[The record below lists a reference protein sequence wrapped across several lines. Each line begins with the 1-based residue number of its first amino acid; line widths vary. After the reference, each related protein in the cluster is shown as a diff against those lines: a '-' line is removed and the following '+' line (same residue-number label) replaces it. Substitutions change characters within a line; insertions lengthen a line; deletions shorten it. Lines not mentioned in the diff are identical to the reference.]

1 MKLAGRI
8 LWHSNLRISL
18 SAYPLRLKANVD
30 LNSHFYRLD
39 PKRVRVSSPDH
50 GWNAM
55 ICTFR
60 ARSPSDLACGLCQ
73 PGRRDREFFYYVNE

>member
-1 MKLAGRI
+1 MKLAERI

-30 LNSHFYRLD
+30 LSSRLYRLD

-73 PGRRDREFFYYVNE
+73 RAGRDRKSFYYVNE